1 MVLDGALADVEV
13 GGDVLAL
20 ARESRLVFGALKGGG
35 EMTESED
42 FDPEEMVKFGNKDL
56 RLLTVVHD
64 IMSKPPVRRS
74 GIAVFR
80 AQGLKPSIFEVADIE
95 RIAQLPAFKRPRS
108 APSSP

>member
-1 MVLDGALADVEV
+1 
-13 GGDVLAL
+13 
-20 ARESRLVFGALKGGG
+20 
-35 EMTESED
+35 MTESED

-95 RIAQLPAFKRPRS
+95 RIAQLPVFKKRPRS